1 MICAPALQ
9 YSTATANAHLI
20 QIPEQGFQGAAV
32 TARQLSSMH
41 HTRAF
46 CNSVVLP
53 DGRVAVF
60 GGQVR
65 RSTSVPYYKSPPL
78 HLLAI

>member
-1 MICAPALQ
+1 MLLALQ

-53 DGRVAVF
+53 DGKVAVF

-65 RSTSVPYYKSPPL
+65 RSMSVPC
-78 HLLAI
+78 HVV